1 MMSNNLTEIDNKEV
15 FKKAIDNNEIV
26 LLKGKKK
33 SEYVGKGLKLKIN
46 ASVGVSDIGNYN
58 AEIDKIKKIVQFD
71 CLPDIMMDLSILD
84 LKKPI
89 YKIIQEEIGCPV
101 GVVPVYTC
109 FNEKEGIQKNKLL
122 ETIEEEAENGVA
134 FMTMHFTAADK
145 LYRKSLNRNI
155 SVISR
160 GGSLVLRDL
169 YLNNRKENVFLEYID
184 EICKILRKHSVV
196 ISIGTTYRPS
206 TLYDALDDVN
216 LDEIAR
222 QKELVHILSK
232 KQIKVIMEG
241 IGHISLKH
249 LPEYINNIRD
259 DFYVPFMPLGPIVTD
274 RAVGWDH
281 IASAIGVS
289 QMALLGGVDI
299 ANAVTREEHTGGI
312 PTVDSIYE
320 AIMTARI
327 AVNAIEDVKHF
338 EKYNKRQTVKR
349 RNCLN
354 SHNTL
359 GCDRC
364 KNECPFLLELLG
376 IN

>member
-1 MMSNNLTEIDNKEV
+1 MNNDLTGIADREALE
-15 FKKAIDNNEIV
+15 KAIRNNEIV
-26 LLKGKKK
+26 LLKGKKNT
-33 SEYVGKGLKLKIN
+33 EYVGKGLKLKIN
-46 ASVGVSDIGNYN
+46 ASVGVSDVNNYN
-58 AEIDKIKKIVQFD
+58 TEIDKIKKLSQMD

-84 LKKPI
+84 FKKPI
-89 YKIIQEEIGCPV
+89 YKTIQKEIGCPV

-109 FNEKEGIQKNKLL
+109 FNEKEGISKNKLL
-122 ETIEEEAENGVA
+122 ETIEEQAENGVA
-134 FMTMHFTAADK
+134 FMTMHFTAGNE
-145 LYRKSLNRNI
+145 LYKRSLNRNI

-206 TLYDALDDVN
+206 TLYDALDNVN

-222 QKELVHILSK
+222 QKELVHILRK

-249 LPEYINNIRD
+249 LPEYIKNIRD
-259 DFYVPFMPLGPIVTD
+259 DFYIPFMPLGPIVTD

-289 QMALLGGVDI
+289 QMALLNGIDI

-320 AIMTARI
+320 AIMTAKV

-354 SHNTL
+354 SHDTL

-364 KNECPFLLELLG
+364 KNECPFILEFSG